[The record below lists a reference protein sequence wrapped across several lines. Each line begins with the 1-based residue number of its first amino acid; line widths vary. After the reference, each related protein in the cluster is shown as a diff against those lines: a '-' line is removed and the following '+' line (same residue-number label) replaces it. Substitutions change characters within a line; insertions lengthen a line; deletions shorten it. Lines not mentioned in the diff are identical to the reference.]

1 MAECHAGVSDLD
13 ADVRCPEFTLAD
25 VFFLIYIYIYICN
38 MYIYIGCIFGLM
50 KIILRITKGE
60 VHGYDGL

>member
-25 VFFLIYIYIYICN
+25 FFFLKNNIYICN
-38 MYIYIGCIFGLM
+38 MYIYRVYIWFDEDYF
-50 KIILRITKGE
+50 KNN
-60 VHGYDGL
+60 